1 MAPYVNYI
9 TPRGYKRLQDELD
22 ALWGTVRPK
31 VVDEVH
37 YAASLGDR
45 SENAEYIYGKKKL
58 RKIDRRVRWLRKR
71 LEAAQVVDPAI
82 DRGTR
87 VFFGATVVLAYE
99 DGTERR
105 LDLVGEDEIEPEK
118 GRISWRSPIGRAV
131 MRREEGDAV
140 SVKGPEGLID
150 VEIAEVE
157 YCEQDPDDESQAIFR
172 DISLGER

>member
-1 MAPYVNYI
+1 MAGFVNYI
-9 TPRGYKRLQDELD
+9 TPRGFKRLQAELD

-71 LEAAQVVDPAI
+71 LEAAEVVEPAI

-87 VFFGATVVLAYE
+87 VYFGATIVLTYE
-99 DGTERR
+99 DGTERQ

-131 MRREEGDAV
+131 MRREEGDVV
-140 SVKGPEGLID
+140 SIKGPEGLIE
-150 VEIAEVE
+150 VEIAEVS
-157 YCEQDPDDESQAIFR
+157 YLEQAPDDENQAIFR
-172 DISLGER
+172 TQMQFSF